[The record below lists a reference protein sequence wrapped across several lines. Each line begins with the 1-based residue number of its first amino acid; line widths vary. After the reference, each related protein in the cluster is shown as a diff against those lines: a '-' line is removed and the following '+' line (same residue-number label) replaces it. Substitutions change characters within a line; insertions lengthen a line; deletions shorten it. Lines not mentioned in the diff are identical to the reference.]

1 MENNMEQQINLEL
14 TVQEV
19 NTILASLGK
28 HPFDQIAALISK
40 IKQQGD
46 AQLTQASAEPVL
58 EAAAE

>member
-1 MENNMEQQINLEL
+1 MEQLIKLEL

-28 HPFDQIAALISK
+28 HPFVEIAELITK

-46 AQLTQASAEPVL
+46 AQVAEQAPV
-58 EAAAE
+58 ETPTE

>member
-1 MENNMEQQINLEL
+1 MEQIIKLEL

-19 NTILASLGK
+19 NSILASLGK

-46 AQLTQASAEPVL
+46 AQVTEASAEPVP
-58 EAAAE
+58 AQPAE